1 MNYLLDT
8 HACIWAIAEQAKL
21 SSKVK
26 EILQNQ
32 ENQFW
37 VSKISLF
44 EIAIKLKIGK
54 LPEFKPSL
62 SEFISSI
69 YLSGYEMLPVKDE
82 HFETYNK
89 IDFDEAHR
97 DPFDRYIL
105 ASAYFENMPIITKDE
120 KFQLYKKE
128 VEIIW

>member
-8 HACIWAIAEQAKL
+8 HVCIWAIAEQAKL

-26 EILQNQ
+26 EILQDA

-37 VSKISLF
+37 ISKISLF

-54 LPEFKPSL
+54 LPEFKTSL
-62 SEFISSI
+62 SEFINSI
-69 YLSGYEMLPVKDE
+69 YLSGYEMVPVKNE
-82 HFETYNK
+82 HFETYIN

-105 ASAYFENMPIITKDE
+105 ACAYFENMAIITKDE
-120 KFQLYKKE
+120 KFQLYRKE
-128 VEIIW
+128 FQIIW

>member
-8 HACIWAIAEQAKL
+8 HVCIWAIAEQVKL

-26 EILQNQ
+26 EILQNP

-62 SEFISSI
+62 SEFINSI
-69 YLSGYEMLPVKDE
+69 YLSGYEMLLVKDE
-82 HFETYNK
+82 HFETYNN
-89 IDFDEAHR
+89 INFEEAHR

-105 ASAYFENMPIITKDE
+105 ASAYF
-120 KFQLYKKE
+120 
-128 VEIIW
+128 

>member
-8 HACIWAIAEQAKL
+8 HVCIWAIAEQAKL

-37 VSKISLF
+37 ISKISLF

-62 SEFISSI
+62 SEFIGSI

-82 HFETYNK
+82 HFENNTVSTYF
-89 IDFDEAHR
+89 IAVCLIR
-97 DPFDRYIL
+97 
-105 ASAYFENMPIITKDE
+105 
-120 KFQLYKKE
+120 
-128 VEIIW
+128 